1 MDKTKI
7 LIVSC
12 IEWDDRNAF
21 GNTISNFFDTWD
33 DVEYAS
39 IYTRSS
45 LPSNNICKRY
55 YRVTIKDILKN
66 LFSRK
71 QIGQELRL
79 DGELYHGRSSERN
92 LINRIK
98 RSKMYGIISYIIDT
112 FYLSKLWINS
122 KYKRFIHDFAPDI
135 VFLFGKG
142 DSFLINNAEYIKK
155 HIGAKVVTF
164 VADDVLYD
172 YNGLGILNKRR
183 RLNLSRLIN
192 ISDKLYGASDEL
204 SRKYSK
210 LYNTH
215 FTTHYKGCHF
225 MPMVTKTHNP
235 CEIVYAGNLYY
246 GRVDVLIKLAQAIK
260 TINAVYPNKYHLS
273 IYSSTDITP
282 EQRVELDV
290 PHVSKLNP
298 SVSYSEVMTLMNEA
312 SIVLHVESFLPSE
325 MEKVKF
331 SFSTKII
338 DCLQSGSVPMVIG
351 PEEQSSVRYLKHIPG
366 VIVINNIADIGQT
379 LDMNLNSLLSQA
391 LKVREYSIL
400 HHDINVTRQSFKEDL
415 INLIK

>member
-1 MDKTKI
+1 
-7 LIVSC
+7 
-12 IEWDDRNAF
+12 
-21 GNTISNFFDTWD
+21 
-33 DVEYAS
+33 
-39 IYTRSS
+39 
-45 LPSNNICKRY
+45 
-55 YRVTIKDILKN
+55 
-66 LFSRK
+66 
-71 QIGQELRL
+71 
-79 DGELYHGRSSERN
+79 
-92 LINRIK
+92 
-98 RSKMYGIISYIIDT
+98 
-112 FYLSKLWINS
+112 
-122 KYKRFIHDFAPDI
+122 
-135 VFLFGKG
+135 
-142 DSFLINNAEYIKK
+142 
-155 HIGAKVVTF
+155 
-164 VADDVLYD
+164 
-172 YNGLGILNKRR
+172 
-183 RLNLSRLIN
+183 
-192 ISDKLYGASDEL
+192 
-204 SRKYSK
+204 
-210 LYNTH
+210 
-215 FTTHYKGCHF
+215 
-225 MPMVTKTHNP
+225 MVTKTHNP